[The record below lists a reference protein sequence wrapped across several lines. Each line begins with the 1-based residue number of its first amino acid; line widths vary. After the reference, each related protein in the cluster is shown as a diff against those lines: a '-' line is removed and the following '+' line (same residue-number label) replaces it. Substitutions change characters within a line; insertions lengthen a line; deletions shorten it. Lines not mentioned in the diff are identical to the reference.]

1 MYYGQTTL
9 TDTLV
14 DIEIQFIGRLPTSA
28 IALRL
33 QVDDISHE
41 FKAEARERV
50 VKWTCG
56 LCV

>member
-1 MYYGQTTL
+1 MCYGQTIL

-33 QVDDISHE
+33 QVDDMYHE